1 MRLLSVL
8 LGLTLLSSSLVAQSL
23 SDIGS
28 VGDNVT
34 VNLTNGDVISGRL
47 VENTGIAVI
56 IAHDILGNVT
66 LPRTVI
72 VLPEPPPADDV
83 FVETPWGGTADVS
96 MIGNSGNAT
105 NLSLHGEVNLRQET
119 VDSIDS
125 ILITADRRSE
135 RVAEPAPS
143 TGTDRKVTDRRRYA
157 RFRKEWKMEES
168 RWRPFFEVS
177 TSHDF
182 QKDYNELVTVGGGA
196 GYVITDESD
205 ETLLGRIGLAE
216 TKRFGATKKSE
227 EHWTLEALVGLDYR
241 LDITER
247 QHLAAETTIFPALA
261 DLGEFRSV
269 TKAEWRLDLSDES
282 PWYYKLGLTHN
293 YDSQVSK
300 PTKKSDVNY
309 YAGVGTVF

>member
-8 LGLTLLSSSLVAQSL
+8 LSLTLLSSSLAAQSL
-23 SDIGS
+23 SDIGTI
-28 VGDNVT
+28 GDNVT

-47 VENTGIAVI
+47 IENTGTAVVLS
-56 IAHDILGNVT
+56 HDVFGDIT

-72 VLPEPPPADDV
+72 VIPEPPADDV

-96 MIGNSGNAT
+96 MIGNSGNT
-105 NLSLHGEVNLRQET
+105 NNLSLHGEINMRQET
-119 VDSIDS
+119 VDAVDS
-125 ILITADRRSE
+125 ILVTADQRSE

-177 TSHDF
+177 TSHNF
-182 QKDYNELVTVGGGA
+182 LRDYNELVTVGGGA
-196 GYVITDESD
+196 GYLFTDEAD
-205 ETLLGRIGLAE
+205 ETLIGRLGLSE
-216 TKRFGATKKSE
+216 TKRFGASKKSE

-247 QHLAAETTIFPALA
+247 QHLAAETTMFPALA

-269 TKAEWRLDLSDES
+269 SKVEWRLDLSDDS

>member
-8 LGLTLLSSSLVAQSL
+8 LALTLLSSSLVAQSL
-23 SDIGS
+23 SDIGTI
-28 VGDNVT
+28 GDNVT
-34 VNLTNGDVISGRL
+34 VTLTNGDVISGRL
-47 VENTGIAVI
+47 IENTGIAVI
-56 IAHDILGNVT
+56 INHDVFGDIT

-72 VLPEPPPADDV
+72 VIPEPVADEV

-96 MIGNSGNAT
+96 LNGNSGNTT
-105 NLSLHGEVNLRQET
+105 NVSLHGEVNLRRET
-119 VDSIDS
+119 VDAIDS
-125 ILITADRRSE
+125 ILVTADRRTE

-196 GYVITDESD
+196 GYLFTDEAD
-205 ETLLGRIGLAE
+205 ETLIGRVGLAE
-216 TKRFGATKKSE
+216 TKRFKATKKSD

-241 LDITER
+241 LDITDR
-247 QHLAAETTIFPALA
+247 QHLAAETTVFPSLA
-261 DLGEFRSV
+261 DVGEFRSV
-269 TKAEWRLDLSDES
+269 SKAEWRLDLSDDS

-293 YDSQVSK
+293 YDSQVSA